1 MCNNCKGNLKLIS
14 YKWNDEEMI
23 YRYQC
28 KNCKEEIIITKKRN
42 DEELKEMMFD
52 HNLYNNL

>member
-14 YKWNDEEMI
+14 YKWNDGEMI

-28 KNCKEEIIITKKRN
+28 KNCKKDIDENMNYCPYCGKNKKIKIN
-42 DEELKEMMFD
+42 IK
-52 HNLYNNL
+52 